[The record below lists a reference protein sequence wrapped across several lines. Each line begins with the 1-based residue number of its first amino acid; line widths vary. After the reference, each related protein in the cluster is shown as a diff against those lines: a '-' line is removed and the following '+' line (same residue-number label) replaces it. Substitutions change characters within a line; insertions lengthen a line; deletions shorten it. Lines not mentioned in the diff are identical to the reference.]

1 MLFYSKR
8 QCWCPDEMY
17 FWNDSLNVDARCS
30 LLWKCLSVLFRVLL
44 SKIQDLFWAL
54 DPNSLMLVFRLRGK
68 PHIALLSHWFWWGL
82 PWKASPTHCFS
93 PLLAEWYAYFTSFWV
108 HNDLPWI
115 DSMHMLPTSFSLRGF
130 VNVNPFS
137 GISFYKYLLKTR
149 RSLLLFNPPPLT
161 GKPIC
166 IFLKCIMNEWIMK
179 WDLCDGS
186 TCVSLRLYSS
196 LCQCIFFLFVL
207 SFPCLP
213 CSKCLNAPVERSL

>member
-1 MLFYSKR
+1 
-8 QCWCPDEMY
+8 
-17 FWNDSLNVDARCS
+17 
-30 LLWKCLSVLFRVLL
+30 
-44 SKIQDLFWAL
+44 
-54 DPNSLMLVFRLRGK
+54 MLVFRLRGK

-115 DSMHMLPTSFSLRGF
+115 DSMHMFPTIFFPQRF
-130 VNVNPFS
+130 VKNVNPWA
-137 GISFYKYLLKTR
+137 GISFYKYLLKIVDVVCCF
-149 RSLLLFNPPPLT
+149 FNPPPLT
-161 GKPIC
+161 AKPVC
-166 IFLKCIMNEWIMK
+166 IFLMCIMNEWIMK

-196 LCQCIFFLFVL
+196 LCQCIFFFVL

-213 CSKCLNAPVERSL
+213 CSKCLNAPVERSLYVPGVW